1 MLVLER
7 VCDVYFKYLFVC
19 CYVGFLCIGISGKFI
34 GGLKRKFVINVNGF
48 CYGLD
53 WMKNLVEVVLSASNF
68 VLALEVLP
76 FSYLLNSS
84 LHLDWKWQEE
94 KGREGGWWRRK
105 KRNWSLYET
114 LSGSILGKK
123 KSKYCYLCIFV
134 EIWLLIPTQIFPLL
148 NFFFFFFFA
157 VISCSY
163 ISLLYQKWDLIQNSF
178 DFRVLSLENS

>member
-1 MLVLER
+1 MCCWTIRLARAWTCVWCVL
-7 VCDVYFKYLFVC
+7 KYLFVY

-34 GGLKRKFVINVNGF
+34 GGLKGKFVINVNGF

-53 WMKNLVEVVLSASNF
+53 WMKNLVEVVLSAWIF

-94 KGREGGWWRRK
+94 KGREGGGWRRK

-114 LSGSILGKK
+114 LLGSILGKK
-123 KSKYCYLCIFV
+123 SLNIVICIYLLKNGFWFLRKSSLFWISSSSSFLPWSHALTFLFCIRNG
-134 EIWLLIPTQIFPLL
+134 I
-148 NFFFFFFFA
+148 
-157 VISCSY
+157 
-163 ISLLYQKWDLIQNSF
+163 
-178 DFRVLSLENS
+178 